1 MQFAVAAAGHTL
13 LATFVPP
20 AKTIG
25 YVVGAIGRF
34 VVGARTDEIG
44 ETVVVRSTR
53 TSGSG
58 RFEIAEATPC
68 DGDVV
73 ALAFDVEVAVA
84 AVLKIAMVHPH
95 VLRAVEAQV
104 VPTVAVI
111 RSRTFERQVA
121 QQQIAAFQI
130 QDTRVVFVLLVGNQF
145 LARQRHNSQVGLVR
159 ADMVCNGDILRD
171 NNHAVAVLECV
182 LELTLGL
189 HQGRRSIASAGDITS
204 ISP

>member
-1 MQFAVAAAGHTL
+1 M
-13 LATFVPP
+13 LATLVPP

-73 ALAFDVEVAVA
+73 RSSFDIEIAVATVLEVAMIDPYVGGF
-84 AVLKIAMVHPH
+84 VQT
-95 VLRAVEAQV
+95 EV
-104 VPTVAVI
+104 VPPVAVVGA
-111 RSRTFERQVA
+111 RSFERKVA
-121 QQQIAAFQI
+121 QQQVTALQI
-130 QDTRVVFVLLVGNQF
+130 QDTGLVFVLLVGNQF
-145 LARQRHNSQVGLVR
+145 FARQRHNSQVGLVR

-171 NNHAVAVLECV
+171 NNHAVAFAQRGDQFA
-182 LELTLGL
+182 LGL
-189 HQGRRSIASAGDITS
+189 NQRRRSIASAGDRRS
-204 ISP
+204 GVSPRGGSTVVNGV